1 MRNPKWTRD
10 EHILAFDFY
19 MRHRPQIPSQTS
31 KEIIELSEL
40 LGRLGRKIWG
50 HTSDTFRNPDG
61 VYLKMMNFRSN
72 DPSYDGVGM
81 SRGSKDEILVWE
93 LFGDDTKRLNA
104 SAQLII
110 SAIEDDAI
118 VNVSEDDSDDTWED
132 QEGSVHT
139 AYHKRRERKDVKSK
153 KIKAVLKEGKAISCE
168 ACGFDFEKVYGDR
181 GRGFIE
187 CHHKKPVS
195 EMEPGQTT
203 KAADLALLCANC
215 HRMVHSKRP
224 WLSIEELKDL
234 LKS

>member
-19 MRHRPQIPSQTS
+19 MRHRPQIPSQAS
-31 KEIIELSEL
+31 KEIIQLSEL

-50 HTSDTFRNPDG
+50 HTSETFRNPDG

-72 DPSYDGVGM
+72 DPSYDGAGM
-81 SRGSKDEILVWE
+81 SRGSKDEVLVWE
-93 LFGDDTKRLNA
+93 LFGDDTKKLNA
-104 SAQLII
+104 SAQLIM
-110 SAIEDDAI
+110 SAIEDDTI
-118 VNVSEDDSDDTWED
+118 VNVAEDEADDTWED
-132 QEGSVHT
+132 QEGSIHT
-139 AYHKRRERKDVKSK
+139 VYHKRRERKDVKSK
-153 KIKAVLKEGKAISCE
+153 KIKAVLREGKAISCE
-168 ACGFDFEKVYGDR
+168 ACGFNFEKVYGDR

-195 EMEPGQTT
+195 EMAPGQTT
-203 KAADLALLCANC
+203 KASDLALLCANC

-224 WLSIEELKDL
+224 WLTIEELKGL

>member
-31 KEIIELSEL
+31 KEIIQLSEL

-50 HTSDTFRNPDG
+50 DTSDTFRNPDG

-93 LFGDDTKRLNA
+93 LFGDDTKKLNA
-104 SAQLII
+104 SAQLIM
-110 SAIEDDAI
+110 SAIEDDTI
-118 VNVSEDDSDDTWED
+118 INVAEDDADDTWED
-132 QEGSVHT
+132 QEGSIHT
-139 AYHKRRERKDVKSK
+139 VYHKRRERKDVKSK
-153 KIKAVLKEGKAISCE
+153 KIKSVLKDGKAICCE
-168 ACGFDFEKVYGDR
+168 ACGFDFEQVYGVR

-195 EMEPGQTT
+195 EMVSGETT
-203 KAADLALLCANC
+203 KASDLALLCANC

-224 WLSIEELKDL
+224 WLSIDELKEII
-234 LKS
+234 SN